1 MSVDAIGLSADLL
14 KAVKACGYKNL
25 TPIQQQAIPVIRT
38 GVDVLASAQTGTG
51 KTAAF
56 TLPILDALAKNSK
69 HSEASSGTTL
79 KALILTPTRELA
91 IQVSENV
98 TAYSEFLPLSCGV
111 IFGGVNMPSQT
122 KMLKTGVDIL
132 VATPGRLIEHLTQR
146 NLDLSHIKFLVM
158 DEADRMLDMGF
169 LTDIEKLLTHM
180 QQKHQTLMFSATF
193 SNKVKTLAK
202 QILKTPKTVEVSR
215 QNSTS
220 GKVKQ
225 SVYWVSEQR
234 KRELLS
240 ELIGVNNW
248 RQVLV
253 FAGTRESANILA
265 KELKL
270 DGIKTGVC
278 HGEKTQGARNQAL
291 EKFTNGSIRVLVATD
306 VAARGLDIADL
317 PYVVNF
323 HLPFLAEDYVHR
335 IGRTGRAGKAGTAIS
350 LVSPKDE
357 KFLGNIEE
365 LIGRQFERI
374 IVPGYELNRAL
385 PQQYDQQVEA
395 ATDKN
400 RYQKTRDKNQEL
412 TRKNDGDKGTDGKR
426 NKPLFAKKGSGK
438 KAIAGKKMP
447 VKKLSKKAMAYNQKI
462 ADKKRG

>member
-1 MSVDAIGLSADLL
+1 MSVDAIGLSTNLL

-56 TLPILDALAKNSK
+56 TLPILDALAKKVRPN
-69 HSEASSGTTL
+69 ADGFDTTSTI

-91 IQVSENV
+91 AQVEKNV
-98 TAYSEFLPLSCGV
+98 KAYSEFLPLRSGV
-111 IFGGVNMPSQT
+111 IFGGVNMPPQT
-122 KMLKTGVDIL
+122 KMLKSGVDVL
-132 VATPGRLIEHLTQR
+132 VATPGRLIEHLEQR
-146 NLDLSHIKFLVM
+146 NLDLSQVQYLVL

-169 LTDIEKLLTHM
+169 YNDIERIVAMIKA
-180 QQKHQTLMFSATF
+180 KHQTLMFSATF

-202 QILKTPKTVEVSR
+202 KVLKTPKTIEVSR

-225 SVYWVSEQR
+225 SVYWVSETR
-234 KRELLS
+234 KAELLS

-248 RQVLV
+248 QQVLV
-253 FAGTRESANILA
+253 FAGTKESANILA

-270 DGIKTGVC
+270 DGIKTALC
-278 HGEKTQGARNQAL
+278 HGDKTQGARNKAL
-291 EKFTNGSIRVLVATD
+291 EQFVAGDVRVLVATD

-335 IGRTGRAGKAGTAIS
+335 IGRTGRAGKSGAAIS

-357 KFLGNIEE
+357 QFLDNIET
-365 LIGRQFERI
+365 LIERKFERI
-374 IVPGYELNRAL
+374 IVPGYELDRPL
-385 PQQYDQQVEA
+385 PAHYDDKEEA
-395 ATDKN
+395 PLKKSRYKAT
-400 RYQKTRDKNQEL
+400 QEKNQL
-412 TRKNDGDKGTDGKR
+412 LAR
-426 NKPLFAKKGSGK
+426 K
-438 KAIAGKKMP
+438 KADATPAAKRRAKAKTQKSKTVAKP
-447 VKKLSKKAMAYNQKI
+447 VN
-462 ADKKRG
+462 KKRK